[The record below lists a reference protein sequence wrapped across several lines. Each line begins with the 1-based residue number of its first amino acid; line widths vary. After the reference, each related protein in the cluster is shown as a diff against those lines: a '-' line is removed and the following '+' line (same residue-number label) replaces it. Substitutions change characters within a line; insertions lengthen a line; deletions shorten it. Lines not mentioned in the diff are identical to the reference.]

1 MFRNTKKH
9 FFHSNHTMRIVF
21 FGTPDFAVAS
31 LEALIQA
38 NFNVVAV
45 VTAPDKPA
53 GRGMQL
59 QSSAVK
65 QFAETQ
71 GLPVLQPLK
80 LKDPA
85 FVEELTLYKPDLQVI
100 VAFRMLPE
108 VIWNLPPLGTFNLHG
123 SLLPNYRGAAP
134 IHWAVINGETETG
147 VTTFFLQHEIDTGDL
162 LFQETEPISPTD
174 TTGDLYER
182 LMRKGAKLVVKTAQA
197 IQANDIHPQPQDES
211 SPMKAAPKLH
221 RETGQVHWSK
231 TGQEIVNLVR
241 GMNPF
246 PSAHTEFQG
255 KNCKV
260 IRVEFHPEVIPDLG
274 IGIWDTDQKT
284 FLRVGCADGY
294 INILEW
300 QMEGKKK
307 MKIDE
312 FLRGYSF
319 NF

>member
-1 MFRNTKKH
+1 
-9 FFHSNHTMRIVF
+9 MRIVF

-80 LKDPA
+80 LKEPS
-85 FVEELTLYKPDLQVI
+85 FVEELKLYKPDLQVI

-162 LFQETEPISPTD
+162 LFQEKEAISPTD
-174 TTGDLYER
+174 TTGDVYER
-182 LMRKGAKLVVKTAQA
+182 LMRKGAQLVVKTATA
-197 IQANDIHPQPQDES
+197 IQENNINPQPQDES

-231 TGQEIVNLVR
+231 GGQEIVNLVR

-246 PSAHTEFQG
+246 PSAHTQFQG
-255 KNCKV
+255 KNCKLMQV
-260 IRVEFHPEVIPDLG
+260 AFHPEPIPDLG

-300 QMEGKKK
+300 QMEGKKR

-312 FLRGYSF
+312 FLRGY
-319 NF
+319 NFTF

>member
-1 MFRNTKKH
+1 MFPNTKKH
-9 FFHSNHTMRIVF
+9 FFHSKHTMRIVF

-80 LKDPA
+80 LKEPS
-85 FVEELTLYKPDLQVI
+85 FVEELKLYKPDLQVI

-162 LFQETEPISPTD
+162 LFQEKEAISPTD
-174 TTGDLYER
+174 TTGDVYER
-182 LMRKGAKLVVKTAQA
+182 LMRKGAQLVVKTATA
-197 IQANDIHPQPQDES
+197 IQENNINPQPQDES

-231 TGQEIVNLVR
+231 GGQEIVNLVR

-246 PSAHTEFQG
+246 PSAHTQFQG
-255 KNCKV
+255 KNCKLMQV
-260 IRVEFHPEVIPDLG
+260 AFHPEPIPDLG

-300 QMEGKKK
+300 QMEGKKR

-312 FLRGYSF
+312 FLRGY
-319 NF
+319 NFTF

>member
-1 MFRNTKKH
+1 M
-9 FFHSNHTMRIVF
+9 MRIVF

-31 LEALIQA
+31 LEALILA
-38 NFNVVAV
+38 KFNVVAV

-59 QSSAVK
+59 QSSPVK
-65 QFAETQ
+65 QFAETH
-71 GLPVLQPLK
+71 GLPILQPLK
-80 LKDPA
+80 LKDPS
-85 FVEELTLYKPDLQVI
+85 FIEELTLYKPDLQVI

-108 VIWNLPPLGTFNLHG
+108 VVWNLPPLGTFNLHG

-162 LFQETEPISPTD
+162 LFQEKEPISATD
-174 TTGDLYER
+174 TTGALYER
-182 LMRKGAKLVVKTAQA
+182 LMRKGAQLVVKTAHA
-197 IQANDIHPQPQDES
+197 IQANNIQPKPQDDS
-211 SPMKAAPKLH
+211 SPMKAAPKLN
-221 RETGQVHWSK
+221 RESGQVNWSK
-231 TGQEIVNLVR
+231 EGKDIVNLVR
-241 GMNPF
+241 GMNPI
-246 PSAHTEFQG
+246 PSAHTQFQG
-255 KNCKV
+255 KNCKLMV
-260 IRVEFHPEVIPDLG
+260 VDFHPEPIPDLG

-307 MKIDE
+307 MKIDA

>member
-1 MFRNTKKH
+1 
-9 FFHSNHTMRIVF
+9 MRIVF

-38 NFNVVAV
+38 NFDVVAV

-53 GRGMQL
+53 GRGQQL

-65 QFAETQ
+65 QYAETQ
-71 GLPVLQPLK
+71 GLPVLQPVK

-85 FVEELTLYKPDLQVI
+85 FAEELRLYKPDLQVI

-108 VIWNLPPLGTFNLHG
+108 VIWGLPPLGTFNLHG

-162 LFQETEPISPTD
+162 LFQEKEPIHPND
-174 TTGDLYER
+174 TTGDVYDR
-182 LMRKGAKLVVKTAQA
+182 LMKRGAKLVVKTAQA
-197 IQANDIHPQPQDES
+197 IQAGTTHPVPQDES
-211 SPMKAAPKLH
+211 AEMKPAPKLT
-221 RETGQVHWSK
+221 RSTGEVHWSK
-231 TGQEIVNLVR
+231 SGEDIFNLVR
-241 GMNPF
+241 GMHPF
-246 PSAHTEFQG
+246 PGSHTTFQG
-255 KNCKV
+255 KNCKL
-260 IRVEFHPEVIPDLG
+260 IQIKFHPEMIPDLG

-284 FLRVGCADGY
+284 FLRVGCQNGY
-294 INILEW
+294 IEILEW
-300 QMEGKKK
+300 QMEGKKR
-307 MKIDE
+307 MKIED
-312 FLRGYSF
+312 FLRGYNF

>member
-1 MFRNTKKH
+1 M
-9 FFHSNHTMRIVF
+9 MRIVF

-85 FVEELTLYKPDLQVI
+85 FVEELNLYKPDLQVI

-108 VIWNLPPLGTFNLHG
+108 VIWSLPPLGTFNLHG

-147 VTTFFLQHEIDTGDL
+147 VSTFFLQQEIDTGDL
-162 LFQETEPISPTD
+162 LFQEKELISPTD
-174 TTGDLYER
+174 TTGDVYER
-182 LMRKGAKLVVKTAQA
+182 LMRKGAKLVVKTALA

-221 RETGQVHWSK
+221 RETGQLHWSK
-231 TGQEIVNLVR
+231 TGKEIGNLVR

-260 IRVEFHPEVIPDLG
+260 ICVEFHPEPIPSLG

-284 FLRVGCADGY
+284 FLRVGCKDGY
-294 INILEW
+294 VKILEW

-307 MKIDE
+307 MKIED

-319 NF
+319 TF

>member
-1 MFRNTKKH
+1 
-9 FFHSNHTMRIVF
+9 MRIVF

-38 NFNVVAV
+38 KFNVVAV

-53 GRGMQL
+53 GRGQQL

-65 QFAETQ
+65 QYAETQ
-71 GLPVLQPLK
+71 GLPVLQPIK

-85 FVEELTLYKPDLQVI
+85 FAEELRLYKPDLQVI

-108 VIWNLPPLGTFNLHG
+108 VVWNLPPMGTFNLHG

-162 LFQETEPISPTD
+162 LFQEKEPIHPAD
-174 TTGDLYER
+174 TTGDVYER
-182 LMRKGAKLVVKTAQA
+182 LMKRGAKLVVKTAEA
-197 IQANDIHPQPQDES
+197 IQAGTTNPVPQDETAA
-211 SPMKAAPKLH
+211 MKPAPKLT
-221 RETGQVHWSK
+221 RATGEVHWSK
-231 TGQEIVNLVR
+231 SGAEIYNLVR
-241 GMNPF
+241 GMYPF
-246 PSAHTEFQG
+246 PGSHTTFQG
-255 KNCKV
+255 KNCKLIQV
-260 IRVEFHPEVIPDLG
+260 KFHPESIPDLG

-284 FLRVGCADGY
+284 FLRVGCQDGY
-294 INILEW
+294 IEILEW
-300 QMEGKKK
+300 QMEGKKR

-312 FLRGYSF
+312 FLRGYNF

>member
-1 MFRNTKKH
+1 
-9 FFHSNHTMRIVF
+9 MRIVF

-80 LKDPA
+80 LKEPS
-85 FVEELTLYKPDLQVI
+85 FVEELKLYEPDLQVI

-162 LFQETEPISPTD
+162 LFQEKEAISPTD
-174 TTGDLYER
+174 TTGDVYER
-182 LMRKGAKLVVKTAQA
+182 LMRKGAQLVVKTATA
-197 IQANDIHPQPQDES
+197 IQENNINPQPQDES

-231 TGQEIVNLVR
+231 GGQEIVNLVR

-246 PSAHTEFQG
+246 PSAHTQFQG
-255 KNCKV
+255 KNCKLMQV
-260 IRVEFHPEVIPDLG
+260 AFHPEPIPDLG

-300 QMEGKKK
+300 QMEGKKR

-312 FLRGYSF
+312 FLRGY
-319 NF
+319 NFTF